1 MDQSNSNI
9 YSLSFSL
16 HVPTHWQDFSGLSP
30 KRIPRPSGSLHLHSL
45 HPIQAKTSSFHLICL
60 LPNYS
65 SSSKFFLCS
74 MAKKSLENAKQ
85 TVLLLC

>member
-1 MDQSNSNI
+1 MDQSNGNI

-30 KRIPRPSGSLHLHSL
+30 KRIPRPSGSLH
-45 HPIQAKTSSFHLICL
+45 PVQAKTSSFHLICL

-65 SSSKFFLCS
+65 SSSKFILCS
-74 MAKKSLENAKQ
+74 MAKKSLENANQ
-85 TVLLLC
+85 TLLLLC